1 MANKKIYRWIALG
14 AAVLALLALI
24 MAFVPTVSL
33 NIGTETK
40 KFSAFSVAFGGVI
53 AAESG
58 ATLKFTFNF
67 VGFLALVF
75 FIPGFV
81 LAIVGAAK
89 SEGKKAISIV
99 SAVFLI
105 LSAILMFLLLT
116 LSNLKMVIPGMG
128 SETTK
133 LLGNEAKSAYAV
145 KAMAGSVL
153 YGVMALLSGVASI
166 VSAVFNKN

>member
-24 MAFVPTVSL
+24 MMFIPTVKVRMSA
-33 NIGTETK
+33 NEWK
-40 KFSAFSVAFGGVI
+40 NFSSFSVAFGAVITTEYGVV
-53 AAESG
+53 S
-58 ATLKFTFNF
+58 KFSFNVLGLF
-67 VGFLALVF
+67 GIVF
-75 FIPGFV
+75 FIPGFI
-81 LAIVGAAK
+81 LAIVAAAK

-105 LSAILMFLLLT
+105 LSAICMFCLLAVSKIRMT
-116 LSNLKMVIPGMG
+116 DG
-128 SETTK
+128 SRIVSRALNSKDFAET
-133 LLGNEAKSAYAV
+133 V
-145 KAMAGSVL
+145 KKVSGSVL

>member
-40 KFSAFSVAFGGVI
+40 KFSAFSVAFGGII
-53 AAESG
+53 ATESG

-67 VGFLALVF
+67 VGFIAIILFV
-75 FIPGFV
+75 PGFI
-81 LAIVGAAK
+81 LAIVAAAK

-105 LSAILMFLLLT
+105 LSAILMFLLLN
-116 LSNLKMVIPGMG
+116 LSSLKVSFGG
-128 SETTK
+128 HSETAK
-133 LLGNEAKSAYAV
+133 LLSDDAKAAYNV
-145 KAMAGSVL
+145 KTMAGSVL

>member
-24 MAFVPTVSL
+24 MAFVPTVKILTTDKWKS
-33 NIGTETK
+33 
-40 KFSAFSVAFGGVI
+40 FSSFSVAFGSVI
-53 AAESG
+53 YSG
-58 ATLKFTFNF
+58 YTTTKFTFNF

-81 LAIVGAAK
+81 LAIVAAAK
-89 SEGKKAISIV
+89 SEGKKALSIV

-105 LSAILMFLLLT
+105 LSGILMFLLLPVARIYAVGDT
-116 LSNLKMVIPGMG
+116 KLYKLDAEIF
-128 SETTK
+128 SET
-133 LLGNEAKSAYAV
+133 V
-145 KAMAGSVL
+145 KKASGSVL
-153 YGVMALLSGVASI
+153 YGVVALLSGVASI

>member
-1 MANKKIYRWIALG
+1 
-14 AAVLALLALI
+14 

-40 KFSAFSVAFGGVI
+40 KFSAFSVAFGGII
-53 AAESG
+53 ATESG

-67 VGFLALVF
+67 VGFIAILLFV
-75 FIPGFV
+75 PGFV

-105 LSAILMFLLLT
+105 LSGFLMFLLLNVCSIVSISPYGT
-116 LSNLKMVIPGMG
+116 VNEKLSKYVEAGMV
-128 SETTK
+128 K
-133 LLGNEAKSAYAV
+133 
-145 KAMAGSVL
+145 KASGSVL

>member
-24 MAFVPTVSL
+24 MAFVPTVKIQLTASEWK
-33 NIGTETK
+33 N
-40 KFSAFSVAFGGVI
+40 FSAFSVAFGSVI
-53 AAESG
+53 STTGGTA
-58 ATLKFTFNF
+58 KFNFNF

-81 LAIVGAAK
+81 LAIVAAAK

-105 LSAILMFLLLT
+105 LSGFLMFLLLNVCSIISISPYGT
-116 LSNLKMVIPGMG
+116 VNEKLSKYVEAGMV
-128 SETTK
+128 K
-133 LLGNEAKSAYAV
+133 
-145 KAMAGSVL
+145 KASGSVL